1 MINAE
6 AMKTPHGSPRGRR
19 QGTDAAQR
27 TQLLAEFDRSGLSA
41 SAFARRHRIG
51 YSTFCGWRRRQPK
64 TPTDFVEVE
73 LPTAP
78 VELLIELGAQ
88 ARLRIGSESQIEMA
102 VRLLRLL
109 NAPRPC

>member
-1 MINAE
+1 MVKAE
-6 AMKTPHGSPRGRR
+6 AMKSSNGSPGGRHK
-19 QGTDAAQR
+19 GTDAAQR

-51 YSTFCGWRRRQPK
+51 YSTFCGWRRRHSK
-64 TPTDFVEVE
+64 TSTDFVEVE
-73 LPTAP
+73 LSTAP

-88 ARLRIGSESQIEMA
+88 ARMRIRSETQIEMA

-109 NAPRPC
+109 NAASPC